1 MGIIAKYTYW
11 ITDEGLLLIEGWAR
25 DGLTEEQIAH
35 NMGIRRETLIQWKKR
50 YVNISN
56 ALKSGKEVVDRQV
69 ENALFKTATGFYYD
83 EETVTNQGE
92 VVTVRKYS
100 KPNTTA
106 QIYWLKN
113 RKREVWTDKQEVQ
126 LEANVT
132 TNKLDGILA
141 QLEDDSS

>member
-1 MGIIAKYTYW
+1 MAKYTYW

-132 TNKLDGILA
+132 TNSTA
-141 QLEDDSS
+141 SWHS

>member
-1 MGIIAKYTYW
+1 MAKYTDW

-50 YVNISN
+50 YDNISN

-92 VVTVRKYS
+92 VATVRKYS

-113 RKREVWTDKQEVQ
+113 RKRDVWTDKQE
-126 LEANVT
+126 
-132 TNKLDGILA
+132 LDLTVE
-141 QLEDDSS
+141 QVVFEDDIS

>member
-1 MGIIAKYTYW
+1 MAKYTYW

-69 ENALFKTATGFYYD
+69 ENALFKTATGYYYD

-113 RKREVWTDKQEVQ
+113 RKRDVWTDKQEVQ
-126 LEANVT
+126 LEANVI

>member
-1 MGIIAKYTYW
+1 MAKYTYW

-69 ENALFKTATGFYYD
+69 ENALFKTATGYYYD

-92 VVTVRKYS
+92 IVTVRKYS

-113 RKREVWTDKQEVQ
+113 RKRDVWTDKQEVQ

>member
-1 MGIIAKYTYW
+1 MAKYTYW

-50 YVNISN
+50 YDNISN

-113 RKREVWTDKQEVQ
+113 RKRDVWTDKQE
-126 LEANVT
+126 
-132 TNKLDGILA
+132 LDLTVE
-141 QLEDDSS
+141 QVVFEDDIS

>member
-1 MGIIAKYTYW
+1 M
-11 ITDEGLLLIEGWAR
+11 
-25 DGLTEEQIAH
+25 
-35 NMGIRRETLIQWKKR
+35 NQWQKR
-50 YVNISN
+50 FSVISD

-69 ENALFKTATGFYYD
+69 ENALFKTATGFYYN
-83 EETVTNQGE
+83 EEMVTNQGE

-113 RKREVWTDKQEVQ
+113 RKRDVWTDKQEVQ

>member
-1 MGIIAKYTYW
+1 MAKYTYW

>member
-1 MGIIAKYTYW
+1 M
-11 ITDEGLLLIEGWAR
+11 IEGWAR
-25 DGLTEEQIAH
+25 DGLTDKQIAE
-35 NMGIRRETLIQWKKR
+35 NIGVNEATLNRWKKSHMS
-50 YVNISN
+50 IMQ
-56 ALKSGKEVVDRQV
+56 ALKKGKEVVDRQV

-100 KPNTTA
+100 KPSTTA

-113 RKREVWTDKQEVQ
+113 RKRDVWTDKQEVQ

>member
-1 MGIIAKYTYW
+1 M
-11 ITDEGLLLIEGWAR
+11 IEGWAR

>member
-1 MGIIAKYTYW
+1 MAKYTYW

-25 DGLTEEQIAH
+25 DGLTNEQIAK
-35 NMGIRRETLIQWKKR
+35 NIGISRETLNQWQKR
-50 YVNISN
+50 FSVISD

-69 ENALFKTATGFYYD
+69 ENALFKTATGYYYD

-92 VVTVRKYS
+92 IVTVRKYS

-113 RKREVWTDKQEVQ
+113 RKRDVWTDKQEVQ

>member
-1 MGIIAKYTYW
+1 M
-11 ITDEGLLLIEGWAR
+11 AR
-25 DGLTEEQIAH
+25 DGLTNEQIAK
-35 NMGIRRETLIQWKKR
+35 NIGISRETLNQWQKR
-50 YVNISN
+50 FSVISD

-69 ENALFKTATGFYYD
+69 ENALFKTATGYYYD

-92 VVTVRKYS
+92 IVTVRKYS

-113 RKREVWTDKQEVQ
+113 RKRDVWTDKQEVQ

>member
-1 MGIIAKYTYW
+1 MAKYTYW
-11 ITDEGLLLIEGWAR
+11 ITDEGSLLIEGWAR

-35 NMGIRRETLIQWKKR
+35 NMGVSYSTLKEWKKKFSA
-50 YVNISN
+50 VSA

-69 ENALFKTATGFYYD
+69 ENALFKTATGYYYD

-113 RKREVWTDKQEVQ
+113 RKRDVWTDKQEVK

>member
-1 MGIIAKYTYW
+1 MAKYTYW

-69 ENALFKTATGFYYD
+69 ENALFKTATGYYYD

-113 RKREVWTDKQEVQ
+113 RKRDVWTDKQEVQ

>member
-1 MGIIAKYTYW
+1 M
-11 ITDEGLLLIEGWAR
+11 LIEGWAR
-25 DGLTEEQIAH
+25 DGLTDKQIAE
-35 NMGIRRETLIQWKKR
+35 NIGVNEATLNRWKKSHMS
-50 YVNISN
+50 IMQ
-56 ALKSGKEVVDRQV
+56 ALKKGKEVVDRQV

-92 VVTVRKYS
+92 IVTVRKYS

-113 RKREVWTDKQEVQ
+113 RKRDVWTDKQEVQ

>member
-1 MGIIAKYTYW
+1 MAKYTYW

-113 RKREVWTDKQEVQ
+113 RKRDVWTDKQEVQ

>member
-1 MGIIAKYTYW
+1 MAKYTYW
-11 ITDEGLLLIEGWAR
+11 VTDEGLLLIEGWAR
-25 DGLTEEQIAH
+25 DGLTNEQIAK
-35 NMGIRRETLIQWKKR
+35 NIGISRETLNQWQKR
-50 YVNISN
+50 FSVISD

-69 ENALFKTATGFYYD
+69 ENALFKTATGYYYD

-113 RKREVWTDKQEVQ
+113 RKRDVWTDKQEINV
-126 LEANVT
+126 EAT
-132 TNKLDGILA
+132 LSTSKLDGILA
-141 QLEDDSS
+141 QLEGGDGTS

>member
-1 MGIIAKYTYW
+1 M
-11 ITDEGLLLIEGWAR
+11 IEGWAR

-69 ENALFKTATGFYYD
+69 ENALFKTATGYYYD

-113 RKREVWTDKQEVQ
+113 RKRDVWTDKQEVQ

>member
-1 MGIIAKYTYW
+1 MAKYTYW

-25 DGLTEEQIAH
+25 DGLTNEQIAK
-35 NMGIRRETLIQWKKR
+35 NIGISRETLNQWQKR
-50 YVNISN
+50 FSVISD

-69 ENALFKTATGFYYD
+69 ENALFKTATGYYYD

-113 RKREVWTDKQEVQ
+113 RKRDVWTDKQEVQ

>member
-1 MGIIAKYTYW
+1 MAKYTYW

-50 YVNISN
+50 DVNISN